1 MDTPVEKLHDKW
13 FNQFKPKLAFWY
25 AADKLFE
32 CRGKLIM
39 QGQSQGGNF
48 ELISNV
54 LKANTRLTSVITA
67 IYLEKNL
74 PERPVENNSSELETI
89 ALILDR
95 IDQEMNK
102 DKLVDS
108 LGNDLDLCN
117 DLNVMLDILLYSSY
131 ALIRDTLESS

>member
-1 MDTPVEKLHDKW
+1 MSP
-13 FNQFKPKLAFWY
+13 
-25 AADKLFE
+25 
-32 CRGKLIM
+32 
-39 QGQSQGGNF
+39 
-48 ELISNV
+48 
-54 LKANTRLTSVITA
+54 VITA

-74 PERPVENNSSELETI
+74 PERPVENNSIELETI